1 VAEAQHQRVQAEGL
15 QKALQS
21 LDDRS
26 RAIVMARWLA
36 DSDDKAPTLHELADR
51 YGISAERV
59 RQIEGQAFKK
69 LRSLISETA

>member
-1 VAEAQHQRVQAEGL
+1 
-15 QKALQS
+15 
-21 LDDRS
+21 
-26 RAIVMARWLA
+26 MARWLA
-36 DSDDKAPTLHELADR
+36 DADEKTPTLHELADR